1 MYILAIPRQYNI
13 NMEWHV
19 NQSKTIFAQLM
30 EHLPIHDFRKCVRRY
45 QGNRYVKSFSCY
57 DQFLSMAFAQL
68 TYRESL
74 RDITTCLQSM
84 KPKLYH
90 CGFRG
95 NVKRSTLSDA
105 NEKRDY
111 RIYHDFAQH
120 LIGIARSLY
129 RDEPF
134 IVELD
139 ETVYAFDS
147 TTIDLCLS
155 LFPWASFRKNKGAIK
170 MHTLFDLKATIPSF
184 LLISEGKM
192 HDVNALDFLFI
203 EAGAFYILDRG
214 YIDYERLYSLH
225 QNKAYFVTRAK
236 TNLDFRRLYSYNVDK
251 ATGLRCDQ
259 TILLKGFYTS
269 KDYPEKLR
277 RIKFFDE
284 TNNRSLVFLTNNF
297 TIASLSVAQ
306 LYKSRWQ
313 IELFFKWMKQHLRI
327 KAFYGT
333 SENAVKTQIWIA
345 ICVYLIVAILKKRL
359 NINASL
365 YTILQILSVSLFE
378 NVVIKQ
384 LLTENNYKNLDK
396 LSGNQ
401 LFLFDF

>member
-1 MYILAIPRQYNI
+1 
-13 NMEWHV
+13 
-19 NQSKTIFAQLM
+19 
-30 EHLPIHDFRKCVRRY
+30 
-45 QGNRYVKSFSCY
+45 
-57 DQFLSMAFAQL
+57 
-68 TYRESL
+68 
-74 RDITTCLQSM
+74 
-84 KPKLYH
+84 
-90 CGFRG
+90 
-95 NVKRSTLSDA
+95 
-105 NEKRDY
+105 
-111 RIYHDFAQH
+111 
-120 LIGIARSLY
+120 
-129 RDEPF
+129 
-134 IVELD
+134 
-139 ETVYAFDS
+139 
-147 TTIDLCLS
+147 
-155 LFPWASFRKNKGAIK
+155 

-236 TNLDFRRLYSYNVDK
+236 SNLDFRRLYSYNVDK

-378 NVVIKQ
+378 KVDIKQ
-384 LLTENNYKNLDK
+384 LLTENNYKNLDM

>member
-1 MYILAIPRQYNI
+1 
-13 NMEWHV
+13 
-19 NQSKTIFAQLM
+19 
-30 EHLPIHDFRKCVRRY
+30 
-45 QGNRYVKSFSCY
+45 
-57 DQFLSMAFAQL
+57 
-68 TYRESL
+68 
-74 RDITTCLQSM
+74 
-84 KPKLYH
+84 
-90 CGFRG
+90 
-95 NVKRSTLSDA
+95 
-105 NEKRDY
+105 
-111 RIYHDFAQH
+111 
-120 LIGIARSLY
+120 
-129 RDEPF
+129 
-134 IVELD
+134 
-139 ETVYAFDS
+139 
-147 TTIDLCLS
+147 
-155 LFPWASFRKNKGAIK
+155 

-378 NVVIKQ
+378 KVDIKQ
-384 LLTENNYKNLDK
+384 LLTENNYKNLDM